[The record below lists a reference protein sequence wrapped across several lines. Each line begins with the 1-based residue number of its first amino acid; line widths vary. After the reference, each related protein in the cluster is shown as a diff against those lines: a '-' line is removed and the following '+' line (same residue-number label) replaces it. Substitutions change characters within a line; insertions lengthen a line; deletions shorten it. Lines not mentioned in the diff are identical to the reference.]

1 MACIAL
7 LIVNNFTEK
16 IQARQSGFTA
26 LPGKIDLIAR
36 RCDILLDELFQS
48 AVIHPFFMSK
58 LRLFF
63 KVKTVITFEIT
74 LKTGGLGCNV
84 HRYLAQ

>member
-16 IQARQSGFTA
+16 IQASQSGFTA

-36 RCDILLDELFQS
+36 RCDILFDELFQS
-48 AVIHPFFMSK
+48 TVIHPFFMSK

>member
-16 IQARQSGFTA
+16 SVPARVGS
-26 LPGKIDLIAR
+26 PPCRKIDLIAR
-36 RCDILLDELFQS
+36 RCDILFDELFQS

>member
-16 IQARQSGFTA
+16 IQASQSGFTA
-26 LPGKIDLIAR
+26 LLGKIDLIAR
-36 RCDILLDELFQS
+36 RCDILFDELFQS

>member
-1 MACIAL
+1 MSGDSGG
-7 LIVNNFTEK
+7 
-16 IQARQSGFTA
+16 QST
-26 LPGKIDLIAR
+26 R
-36 RCDILLDELFQS
+36 RCDILFDELFQS

>member
-1 MACIAL
+1 
-7 LIVNNFTEK
+7 
-16 IQARQSGFTA
+16 
-26 LPGKIDLIAR
+26 
-36 RCDILLDELFQS
+36 
-48 AVIHPFFMSK
+48 MSK

-84 HRYLAQ
+84 HRYLAKKGGEKTRRMKV